1 MKLGLERVRALLAE
15 LGEPQQGLRGALIA
29 GTNGKG
35 STGAFL
41 ESILRAAGL
50 RTGLM
55 PKPHLSSYTE
65 RIQVDAVP
73 IPPREFAAAVDAF
86 RPVIATVGER
96 LGPPTEFEI
105 LTALAIQHLAPRVD
119 RLVCE
124 VGMGGRLDATNVL
137 DLGVAVITNVAL
149 DHQQYLGDT
158 LEAIAA
164 EKAAIIKPGD
174 TAITGCE
181 PPSLQVVEAAARDAG
196 APLWRLGREFS
207 VDSVSLGWEGHR
219 VNVRAPGF
227 AHEGLRVPLL
237 GSYQP
242 LNAAL
247 AVAAAEALGDATPA
261 AVVAGLA
268 ATRWPGR
275 LESVGESPRIVLDGG
290 HNPAALDLVVPDLLG
305 LLGGRPVALVFAA
318 MEDKDLPAML
328 RRLERLQPVAAFFT
342 RAASAGE
349 RAADPGRLAREW
361 RGAADVAEPAFAALE
376 RAAAAAGSGGVVLVC
391 GSLYLVG
398 EVRER
403 LLQAA

>member
-1 MKLGLERVRALLAE
+1 MRALLAE
-15 LGEPQQGLRGALIA
+15 LGDPQQGLRGALIA

-35 STGAFL
+35 STSAFL

-50 RTGLM
+50 RTGMM

-65 RIQVDAVP
+65 RIQVGARP
-73 IPPREFAAAVDAF
+73 ISEQDFAAALDEL
-86 RPVIATVGER
+86 RPVIDRVAAR

-105 LTALAIQHLAPRVD
+105 LTALAVAHLAPRVD

-137 DLGVAVITNVAL
+137 DLGVAVVTNVAL

-164 EKAAIIKPGD
+164 EKAAIIKPGNRAL
-174 TAITGCE
+174 TACA
-181 PPSLQVVEAAARDAG
+181 PPALAVVESAAAAAG
-196 APLWRLGREFS
+196 APLWRLGPELRTA
-207 VDSVSLGWEGHR
+207 VTPRGWDGHELT
-219 VNVRAPGF
+219 VRGPGF
-227 AHEGLRVPLL
+227 EHAGLQVPLL

-247 AVAAAEALGDATPA
+247 AVAAAEAMGDATPE
-261 AVVAGLA
+261 AVRAGVA

-275 LESVGESPRIVLDGG
+275 LELIGDAPRVLLDGG
-290 HNPAALDLVVPDLLG
+290 HNPAALDLVVPDLRR
-305 LLGGRPVALVFAA
+305 LLAGAPVALVFGA
-318 MEDKDLPAML
+318 MADKDLGAML
-328 RRLERLQPVAAFFT
+328 RRLEQLRPAAAFFT

-349 RAADPGRLAREW
+349 RAASPRELASQW
-361 RGAADVAEPAFAALE
+361 RAGPAFEVEPATRALE
-376 RAAAAAGSGGVVLVC
+376 AATTTAGSAGVVLIC

-398 EVRER
+398 ELRDALV
-403 LLQAA
+403 APA